1 MMVIG
6 MGKSPVRYTGS
17 SATELHGIMGNSLFF
32 LFGFSFTSIHESGES
47 GGKGEGAFL

>member
-1 MMVIG
+1 